1 MEVLWWR
8 GKQRAKTTGRQARS
22 MASHV
27 RKEGGH
33 RNENAR
39 TLLNHARAHTLQ
51 TRPKPSDCAACGRPH
66 EYAGNSSNRQKVH
79 GDDVGIHAAD
89 MSDLHTATTRRRVLT
104 RTRPHPPD
112 TPHASP
118 KNRKVHSRP
127 PRALHCPGWM
137 MRARS
142 QGALRHSSLCALACN
157 QDTSH
162 SRIHC
167 SQIRT
172 S

>member
-8 GKQRAKTTGRQARS
+8 GKQRAKTSSVDGVSRAEGRRS
-22 MASHV
+22 QK
-27 RKEGGH
+27 RK
-33 RNENAR
+33 R
-39 TLLNHARAHTLQ
+39 THTPYRARAHTLQ
-51 TRPKPSDCAACGRPH
+51 TRPKQSDCAACGRPH
-66 EYAGNSSNRQKVH
+66 EYGGNSSNRQKVH